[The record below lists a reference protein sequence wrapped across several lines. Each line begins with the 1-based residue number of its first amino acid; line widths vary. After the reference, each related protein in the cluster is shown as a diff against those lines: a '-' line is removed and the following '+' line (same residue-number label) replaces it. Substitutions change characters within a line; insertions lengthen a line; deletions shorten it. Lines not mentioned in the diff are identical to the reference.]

1 MSNCL
6 KNNIPFLRLL
16 RETDSEE
23 QRQALLETATPSQI
37 RALSEI
43 CHHTVYEYCKLDKT
57 SRKKLRKNKKL
68 LQKVASTDRTFKS
81 KQRFVSQSGGGI
93 FSVLLPTLLSTVLPA
108 LLGK

>member
-6 KNNIPFLRLL
+6 KANIPFLRLL
-16 RETDSEE
+16 KDTDSQK

-43 CHHTVYEYCKLDKT
+43 CHNILRSHCKLDKA
-57 SRKKLRKNKKL
+57 SRRKLRKNRKTLEKVSSLSNSFRKK
-68 LQKVASTDRTFKS
+68 R
-81 KQRFVSQSGGGI
+81 RFVSQSGGGI
-93 FSVLLPTLLSTVLPA
+93 FTVLLPTLLSTVLPA

>member
-6 KNNIPFLRLL
+6 KNNLSFLKLL
-16 RETDSEE
+16 KETNSEE

-37 RALSEI
+37 RALTEI
-43 CHHTVYEYCKLDKT
+43 CNHVLTGHCKLDKA
-57 SRKKLRKNKKL
+57 SRKNLRKNQKS
-68 LQKVASTDRTFKS
+68 LQKVASLSKSFK
-81 KQRFVSQSGGGI
+81 KKRRFVSQSGGGI